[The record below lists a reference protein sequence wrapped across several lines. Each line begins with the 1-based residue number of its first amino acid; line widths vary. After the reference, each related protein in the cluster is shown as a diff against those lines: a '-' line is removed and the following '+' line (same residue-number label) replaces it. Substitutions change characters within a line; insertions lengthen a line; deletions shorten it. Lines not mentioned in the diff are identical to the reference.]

1 MIVIS
6 VSQETVINALK
17 TERDV
22 SVRQRA
28 VDLLY
33 AMCDRSENFFSLMK
47 KFMVFG
53 TVASSLKGCGF
64 ESSCCCFFREI
75 AKIVRRQCHQN
86 EIFNN
91 LERIQG
97 EAFGA
102 CYESG
107 IEKVLNKHLLLCT
120 LLRSFKFK
128 P

>member
-64 ESSCCCFFREI
+64 ESSCGCFFREI
-75 AKIVRRQCHQN
+75 AKIVRRHCYRN
-86 EIFNN
+86 EIVTSWREFKA
-91 LERIQG
+91 R
-97 EAFGA
+97 
-102 CYESG
+102 
-107 IEKVLNKHLLLCT
+107 LLVHATKQPL
-120 LLRSFKFK
+120 KK
-128 P
+128 D